1 MSITRRFSQLSIR
14 QRDALALLLILAV
27 AAIYRFW
34 QLASVP
40 PGLFG
45 DEAVNGLDALD
56 ALAGRASLFYPANYG
71 REGLAMLLF
80 ASGIQLW
87 GPTALALRIPAALA
101 GIATAL
107 ATYWLGR
114 ELLADTRYRGALVP
128 LLAALFL
135 STSFWHVYTSRYA
148 ERLIFTPLLA
158 ALAFAAFWRA
168 ANATQRSGARAAW
181 PWFLLSGLFLG
192 LSVHFYSISRLFPVF
207 LGIYL
212 LLQAGYL
219 ALARPAQTP
228 DSVVDPGQS
237 LLRRA
242 FWPLVGLYGVALL
255 VFAPLGLYF
264 LRHPGSFT
272 QRAGV
277 VSAFAPGLSSSDSLA
292 AIIQAGTANLLQF
305 FVPGAGDSAPFF
317 NLPGRAVFDP
327 LTAALAVA
335 GLILC
340 LALTLAGLQRRRPPA
355 RATQGARL
363 LFLLLWFLVMLLPGW
378 LAVDRSP
385 ALPRVM
391 GVIPGVYFFPAL
403 ALGEL
408 LLRARAAASR
418 ALLWLTAGLVVATL
432 LVHGGLAWRDYFQ
445 RWAHAA
451 DTFDAFEGDI
461 AAAADWLASHP
472 GQEVFLSA
480 DLYRHPSF
488 VFLHQ
493 QAPLSQ
499 FFAYVDPQV
508 HFFDGRA
515 TLPLP
520 PAGSQAIYLF
530 TANAGPDPILEQAPG
545 WAGWQ
550 PVPAAEAGEAGLA
563 VYRLE
568 GDAVEHSGFLPAD
581 IPFAGGPRLVGY
593 HVVEPP
599 EDGAA
604 AVLLLWEMG
613 APLPGRY
620 QGLQVQVGWLPPGGG
635 QQLAQ
640 ASGELAYRPTEWTPG
655 SRALSWLRL
664 PLPADLPQDATLA
677 VRVVDL
683 ADGQPLAVAGSDDA
697 GWLSLP
703 LR

>member
-1 MSITRRFSQLSIR
+1 VSTTRRISQLSTR

-27 AAIYRFW
+27 AVLYRCW
-34 QLASVP
+34 QLTSTP

-80 ASGIQLW
+80 AGGIQLL
-87 GPTALALRIPAALA
+87 GPTALALRLPAALA

-114 ELLADTRYRGALVP
+114 EMLTDTRHRGALVP

-168 ANATQRSGARAAW
+168 ANATQRSGPRAAW
-181 PWFLLSGLFLG
+181 PWFLLAGLFLG
-192 LSVHFYSISRLFPVF
+192 LSVHFYSISRLLPVF

-219 ALARPAQTP
+219 WLARPVQSSA
-228 DSVVDPGQS
+228 SVVDPGQS

-272 QRAGV
+272 QRAEV
-277 VSAFAPGLSSSDSLA
+277 VSAFNPGLSSSETLA

-327 LTAALAVA
+327 LTAALAVV

-340 LALTLAGLQRRRPPA
+340 LALTLAGLQRRRPA
-355 RATQGARL
+355 ASGAQGARL

-378 LAVDRSP
+378 LAVDRFP

-408 LLRARAAASR
+408 LLQARAKVRSNDSNRSRANGVARWLAASFVVL
-418 ALLWLTAGLVVATL
+418 ALV
-432 LVHGGLAWRDYFQ
+432 VHGGLSWRDYFQ

-451 DTFDAFEGDI
+451 DYLRRLRGGYRGRGRLAGQPPRPGGLPVGRSLPPSLLRLPAPADAAQPVLCLRRSAGSLLRRPRD
-461 AAAADWLASHP
+461 AAFAAGRQPGALPVHGQRGARPDPGAGARLERLAVRARDR
-472 GQEVFLSA
+472 GRRGGAGRLSA
-480 DLYRHPSF
+480 GRRH
-488 VFLHQ
+488 
-493 QAPLSQ
+493 
-499 FFAYVDPQV
+499 
-508 HFFDGRA
+508 R
-515 TLPLP
+515 
-520 PAGSQAIYLF
+520 GS
-530 TANAGPDPILEQAPG
+530 
-545 WAGWQ
+545 Q
-550 PVPAAEAGEAGLA
+550 PVPA
-563 VYRLE
+563 
-568 GDAVEHSGFLPAD
+568 
-581 IPFAGGPRLVGY
+581 
-593 HVVEPP
+593 
-599 EDGAA
+599 
-604 AVLLLWEMG
+604 
-613 APLPGRY
+613 GR
-620 QGLQVQVGWLPPGGG
+620 
-635 QQLAQ
+635 
-640 ASGELAYRPTEWTPG
+640 
-655 SRALSWLRL
+655 
-664 PLPADLPQDATLA
+664 
-677 VRVVDL
+677 
-683 ADGQPLAVAGSDDA
+683 
-697 GWLSLP
+697 
-703 LR
+703 